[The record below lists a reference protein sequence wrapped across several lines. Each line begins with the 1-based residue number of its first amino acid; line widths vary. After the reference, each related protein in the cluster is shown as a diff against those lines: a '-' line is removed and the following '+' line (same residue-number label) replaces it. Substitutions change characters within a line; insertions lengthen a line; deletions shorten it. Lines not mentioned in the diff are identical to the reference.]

1 MAPLGKTQVCRPHVR
16 PLRSFLEQMF
26 SIEESTCDIG
36 GSFRRPRIVPLFVTP
51 LDVASCNPK
60 ESIGK
65 LSVMSF
71 KKLKEKPNGFDDQRS
86 KMEN

>member
-1 MAPLGKTQVCRPHVR
+1 
-16 PLRSFLEQMF
+16 MF
-26 SIEESTCDIG
+26 FIEESTCDIG
-36 GSFRRPRIVPLFVTP
+36 GSFRRPEIVPLFVTP
-51 LDVASCNPK
+51 LDVAVASCNPK

-71 KKLKEKPNGFDDQRS
+71 NKLKEKPNGFDDQRS